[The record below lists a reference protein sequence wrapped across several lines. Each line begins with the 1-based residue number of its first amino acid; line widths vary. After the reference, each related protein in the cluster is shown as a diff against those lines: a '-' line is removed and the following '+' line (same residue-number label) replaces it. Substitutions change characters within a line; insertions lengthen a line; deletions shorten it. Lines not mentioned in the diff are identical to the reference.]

1 MLKELS
7 IFLII
12 FGIIFTSIGGFI
24 DMSGKNEVR
33 IGSIHISKGHVWSDG
48 TYVTLLA
55 IALLLLNKC
64 I

>member
-1 MLKELS
+1 
-7 IFLII
+7 
-12 FGIIFTSIGGFI
+12 
-24 DMSGKNEVR
+24 MSGKNEVR

-55 IALLLLNKC
+55 ISLLLLNKC